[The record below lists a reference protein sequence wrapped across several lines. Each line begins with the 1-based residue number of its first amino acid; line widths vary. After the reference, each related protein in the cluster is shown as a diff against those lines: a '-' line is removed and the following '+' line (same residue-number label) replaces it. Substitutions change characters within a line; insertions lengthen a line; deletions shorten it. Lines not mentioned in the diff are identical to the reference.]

1 MGFPARVG
9 TTRRFPD
16 TAATS
21 VAGALGVFEE
31 TVD

>member
-1 MGFPARVG
+1 LKVG

-21 VAGALGVFEE
+21 AAGALAAFEE